1 MGLVNLI
8 IGALLVAVASLA
20 PASALASRRAAV
32 LALLPLLDL
41 VLLGRYVF
49 GGDGGTSR
57 WETYGHVW
65 GATTP
70 LTALSVVALIAC
82 VLAIGFAAVR
92 QRQRAVRRATLATG
106 LTCIFLVTVTV
117 IAFGIGS

>member
-1 MGLVNLI
+1 VNLI

-20 PASALASRRAAV
+20 PASVLASRRAAV

-49 GGDGGTSR
+49 GSSAGTSR

-65 GATTP
+65 GATVP
-70 LTALSVVALIAC
+70 LTALSAVALIAC
-82 VLAIGFAAVR
+82 VLAIGFAATR
-92 QRQRAVRRATLATG
+92 QRPQAVRRATLATG
-106 LTCIFLVTVTV
+106 LTCVLLVTVTV
-117 IAFGIGS
+117 IAFGVGS